1 MADVKKYTDQI
12 AKAQKGRD
20 VRDSIVNA
28 INAVSDENNE
38 YNQVK
43 SDILAAQSDIA
54 EKVAKNE
61 QTEQTFA
68 ADVKKA
74 EALKQG
80 LDSNIEQGTALKSQ
94 LETTISTAD
103 TGKKNLDA
111 SNTTAAETKA
121 DLDASNATA
130 SETKTG
136 LDATNKTA
144 AGLVTSLGDKIA
156 EGTQVKTDIQTTGET
171 AMSNLQAEAAKQQ
184 EYIKT
189 SIDDTLSVS
198 GKAADAAVT
207 GKKIDSLKEDLD
219 TQSSNL
225 DYEVN
230 SRLKQFYKYSK
241 GATEIND
248 SDNGRLHNLKVYG
261 RSEQK
266 QYSGKNL
273 LNATLQTTTQN
284 GVTCTAN
291 GDGTYTLDGTAN
303 ANAVFNLGSVTF
315 TGDTKYKICGC
326 PQGGGII
333 ERYHI
338 EPYGST
344 NEQRDIGN
352 GVIYSLSNDE
362 TKAIYIVVTIGFR
375 ASNLLFKPMI
385 TTDLTATY
393 DDFEPYTG
401 GIPSPNPDYPQEIKS
416 VVNPTVK
423 VCGKNLFKATLGNTT
438 ANGVTCTN
446 NGDGTYTLNGTCTV
460 STPLSKIGIFDHI
473 LNEPLCLTGVPS
485 GCGSYLALARYDG
498 NNILVTD
505 GKNTKIDAG
514 IHTKHIE
521 FWITKG
527 TTLNNV
533 IFKPMLTTDLTATYD
548 DFEPYHEQTVTLPYT
563 LNAIHV
569 NSGGNVTID
578 GQQYIADYVDVERG
592 KRIKY
597 ITKKYIKDLPF
608 VYSSTDKQFFINL
621 TNIKLL
627 NIDIMNNIISSC
639 FSSGNNKESF
649 KSISNGEFYIKQ
661 NVFNIKC
668 DKFTNVDDLKS
679 ALGNE
684 YFLYDTTKPEETDLT
699 EEELQSFKLLQA
711 YYPTTNIS
719 INSEQLDGYTV
730 FNYPTPFE
738 DEWIK
743 TKKDVDSLKE
753 DLSNKITKF
762 YASSKGETHLA
773 DSDNGKIMDM
783 MLYGKSEQKQYSGKN
798 LFDFHQLKPKNP
810 NITTVTT
817 TEDAIIVSSNAQTFT
832 GAVKIYEECDAFK
845 GKTITISA
853 NIVKADNFD
862 AIINFGCGLFYE
874 NEWHWKLQKVTDLGA
889 RYITVIVPE
898 TITKIQFLLNT
909 NDTNVAKAN
918 TITVSEYMVEYGS
931 EPTTYEPYTGGIPS
945 PNPDYPQE
953 IKSVVNPTMKVCG
966 KNLFNSKKFPI
977 ILNRAID
984 TNTGVVYESS
994 GGKYCATEKYI
1005 PFPYGGK
1012 IISFNAS
1019 MSLCAYDKDYK
1030 FISAIRYHSQAPFGT
1045 TYVRFDIK
1053 IEDKAQIEL
1062 SESTTTYEPYHEQT
1076 VTLPYTLN
1084 AIPVESGGNVTI
1096 DGQQYIADYVDV
1108 ERGKLVRMV
1117 ANNRLLSSYNWNTA
1131 NEYYWGSVSATTNGK
1146 TPITADNSKK
1156 MCACKYL
1163 FASSTYDVMAKKSGI
1178 AINNIKQVVIGL
1190 NCFAS
1195 VDDLK
1200 TFLANNDVRLVYPL
1214 EVPEETDLTTEEI
1227 AAFKALVTY
1236 YPTTNISVNSEQLDG
1251 YTIFNYPISME
1262 NGWNYVK
1269 KQLNDNRDYI
1279 YDMDLQSAEAYVN
1292 SEYAVA
1298 LTELEV

>member
-38 YNQVK
+38 YNQAK

-207 GKKIDSLKEDLD
+207 GKKIDSLKEDL
-219 TQSSNL
+219 
-225 DYEVN
+225 
-230 SRLKQFYKYSK
+230 
-241 GATEIND
+241 
-248 SDNGRLHNLKVYG
+248 
-261 RSEQK
+261 
-266 QYSGKNL
+266 
-273 LNATLQTTTQN
+273 
-284 GVTCTAN
+284 
-291 GDGTYTLDGTAN
+291 
-303 ANAVFNLGSVTF
+303 
-315 TGDTKYKICGC
+315 
-326 PQGGGII
+326 
-333 ERYHI
+333 
-338 EPYGST
+338 
-344 NEQRDIGN
+344 
-352 GVIYSLSNDE
+352 
-362 TKAIYIVVTIGFR
+362 
-375 ASNLLFKPMI
+375 
-385 TTDLTATY
+385 
-393 DDFEPYTG
+393 
-401 GIPSPNPDYPQEIKS
+401 
-416 VVNPTVK
+416 
-423 VCGKNLFKATLGNTT
+423 
-438 ANGVTCTN
+438 
-446 NGDGTYTLNGTCTV
+446 
-460 STPLSKIGIFDHI
+460 
-473 LNEPLCLTGVPS
+473 
-485 GCGSYLALARYDG
+485 
-498 NNILVTD
+498 
-505 GKNTKIDAG
+505 
-514 IHTKHIE
+514 
-521 FWITKG
+521 
-527 TTLNNV
+527 
-533 IFKPMLTTDLTATYD
+533 
-548 DFEPYHEQTVTLPYT
+548 
-563 LNAIHV
+563 
-569 NSGGNVTID
+569 
-578 GQQYIADYVDVERG
+578 
-592 KRIKY
+592 
-597 ITKKYIKDLPF
+597 
-608 VYSSTDKQFFINL
+608 
-621 TNIKLL
+621 
-627 NIDIMNNIISSC
+627 
-639 FSSGNNKESF
+639 
-649 KSISNGEFYIKQ
+649 
-661 NVFNIKC
+661 
-668 DKFTNVDDLKS
+668 
-679 ALGNE
+679 
-684 YFLYDTTKPEETDLT
+684 
-699 EEELQSFKLLQA
+699 
-711 YYPTTNIS
+711 
-719 INSEQLDGYTV
+719 
-730 FNYPTPFE
+730 
-738 DEWIK
+738 
-743 TKKDVDSLKE
+743 
-753 DLSNKITKF
+753 SNKITKF

-874 NEWHWKLQKVTDLGA
+874 NAWHWKLQKVTDLGA

-966 KNLFNSKKFPI
+966 KNLLNYKETIINGPDVAGIEFVENGFRIYTKKDINYCSSKTYLDFSKLRI
-977 ILNRAID
+977 GETYTLSANLLIVKGVSRLTIRNRA
-984 TNTGVVYESS
+984 NTIIADSSNITES
-994 GGKYCATEKYI
+994 GTYK
-1005 PFPYGGK
+1005 
-1012 IISFNAS
+1012 ISFTLTDQMYYVSFFATFDAAVSGDVIVTNIQLEKNATPT
-1019 MSLCAYDKDYK
+1019 A
-1030 FISAIRYHSQAPFGT
+1030 
-1045 TYVRFDIK
+1045 
-1053 IEDKAQIEL
+1053 
-1062 SESTTTYEPYHEQT
+1062 YEPYHEQT
-1076 VTLPYTLN
+1076 ITLPYTLN
-1084 AIPVESGGNVTI
+1084 AIPVNSGGNVTI
-1096 DGQQYIADYVDV
+1096 DGQQYVADYVDV
-1108 ERGKLVRMV
+1108 ERGKLVKKIKEISKDPIV
-1117 ANNRLLSSYNWNTA
+1117 LVQPTNNPSKKRFILGNKFLKAADNFNKWSCKCSNLQTLGVGMSASYGCVESCGIDTGGNLYVYYEETSEFTTA
-1131 NEYYWGSVSATTNGK
+1131 EEFKAWWGKRDIQLMGILE
-1146 TPITADNSKK
+1146 TPIE
-1156 MCACKYL
+1156 
-1163 FASSTYDVMAKKSGI
+1163 I
-1178 AINNIKQVVIGL
+1178 
-1190 NCFAS
+1190 
-1195 VDDLK
+1195 
-1200 TFLANNDVRLVYPL
+1200 
-1214 EVPEETDLTTEEI
+1214 DLTSEEI